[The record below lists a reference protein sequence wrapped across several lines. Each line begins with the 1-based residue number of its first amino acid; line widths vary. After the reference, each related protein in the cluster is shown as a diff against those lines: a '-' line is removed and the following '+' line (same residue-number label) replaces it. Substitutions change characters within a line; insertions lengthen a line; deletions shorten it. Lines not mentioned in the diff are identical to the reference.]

1 MAVHY
6 TGYLDKVGGKKFD
19 SSYDRER
26 PLTFKLGIGKVIKGW
41 DEGVA
46 QMSLGEQAVLT
57 CSPEYA
63 YGDRGVAFG
72 LIPPHSTLAFEIEL
86 LSVE

>member
-1 MAVHY
+1 
-6 TGYLDKVGGKKFD
+6 
-19 SSYDRER
+19 
-26 PLTFKLGIGKVIKGW
+26 
-41 DEGVA
+41 
-46 QMSLGEQAVLT
+46 MSLGEQAVLT